1 MNKLK
6 GGVLILTK
14 KEISNIVSHLVEMY
28 NTHCPFEICKKMN
41 INILFLDLPD
51 TVEGFFVNSE
61 KLKGKSYISIL
72 INKSMPK
79 CNYNK
84 ICAHELGHVLLHN
97 NVNSEVCKDNRDI
110 CLEDLEKEAEIFS
123 KTLLSKNKII

>member
-1 MNKLK
+1 MSKLK
-6 GGVLILTK
+6 GGVINLTK
-14 KEISNIVSHLVEMY
+14 KEISNIVSHLVKRY

-61 KLKGKSYISIL
+61 KPRGKSYISIL
-72 INKSMPK
+72 INKSIPK
-79 CNYNK
+79 CNHKK

-97 NVNSEVCKDNRDI
+97 NVNSEVCRESRDI
-110 CLEDLEKEAEIFS
+110 CLEDLEMEAEIFS
-123 KTLLSKNKII
+123 ITLLSENKSM